1 MLRGINR
8 QVVFNCDADKYHFM
22 KVLQECKEVSG
33 FKLHAFCLMSNHI
46 HLLIEPADEPL
57 EIIFKRIGSRYA
69 VWYNRKYQRAGHLF
83 QDRFRS
89 ENVETDQYYM
99 TVLRYILQNPMKA
112 GMESKPGNYRWS
124 SYLAYEKGAGSITD
138 TQYATALFGGRD
150 QLLDYI
156 RQINDD
162 VALDESPYDW
172 RIKEEQAKEIMTRIS
187 SCASASE
194 FQKLAPA
201 LRRKCLEEM
210 YLERLTM
217 GQIARLTGVS
227 KITLQTGEKMRQVLD
242 SDYAL
247 FARARGEST
256 WVFIR
261 RHGLRNVMLPF
272 LTLQLG
278 SISELFGGSVLAET
292 VFTYP
297 GLGNAT
303 VQSALRG
310 DIPLFIGIA
319 LFSSVFVFGGNLLAN
334 ILYAVVDPR
343 IREGEKE

>member
-124 SYLAYEKGAGSITD
+124 SYLAYEKGNGSITD
-138 TQYATALFGGRD
+138 TQFAVKLFGSREALIGFVQQTSD
-150 QLLDYI
+150 
-156 RQINDD
+156 DD
-162 VALDESPYDW
+162 VMDEEQYDW
-172 RIKEEQAKEIMTRIS
+172 RLRDDQAEEIMRRITQ
-187 SCASASE
+187 CETASD
-194 FQKLAPA
+194 FKL
-201 LRRKCLEEM
+201 LDKSFRKAYVRDM
-210 YLERLTM
+210 YLNKLSM
-217 GQIARLTGVS
+217 GQISSLTGLS
-227 KITLQTGEKMRQVLD
+227 KSTVHVWVKDIEPEPDPEKEELNLREESIPD
-242 SDYAL
+242 S
-247 FARARGEST
+247 
-256 WVFIR
+256 W
-261 RHGLRNVMLPF
+261 M
-272 LTLQLG
+272 
-278 SISELFGGSVLAET
+278 ISEEVW
-292 VFTYP
+292 
-297 GLGNAT
+297 
-303 VQSALRG
+303 
-310 DIPLFIGIA
+310 
-319 LFSSVFVFGGNLLAN
+319 
-334 ILYAVVDPR
+334 
-343 IREGEKE
+343 